1 MNFLGKEIGDGQKT
15 FLIAEAGVNHNGK
28 IDVAL
33 KMADVAKACGA
44 DAVKFQKRD
53 LQSLYRAD
61 CLREPSNES
70 HSLGVYIPI
79 LRECELSEIEHAK
92 LKDHC
97 EAIGIKY
104 LCSPW
109 DLPSLYFLVHDLKVE
124 GLKLPSACLSD
135 SYLLQAVIDT
145 NLPVILSTGMHCE
158 QEIRDIMELID
169 SDAFTKNV
177 PGGTPHKQT
186 VISRHE
192 QKTENHMPLWTT
204 CQDKWP
210 RQLSPVSREIYTALA
225 EIASTHSSA
234 EEANDL
240 PFLYTRLR
248 QAGETQEEALR
259 NVRIGKG
266 PGALLRLQSTPPGSM
281 ALQEPSPQNSSSS
294 IKQRIA
300 LMHCISSYPTAN
312 RDVNLGY
319 MRRLKD
325 LFSGI
330 PVGYSGHERGV
341 PISVAA
347 VALGANIIE
356 RHFTLDRTWKGPDHA
371 ASLEPH
377 GLEELVRHV
386 RAVEEALGER
396 KNVNQGEVVARETLG
411 KALSW
416 ADDYPAGTTL
426 TPRHFVALSPG
437 YGVPPYKAHA
447 AAKRGDIWI
456 TTTAVKKGFLVRM
469 EEVENKGS
477 STPTPLTKETAH
489 VPRN

>member
-158 QEIRDIMELID
+158 QEIRDIIEMFHVELLGR
-169 SDAFTKNV
+169 A
-177 PGGTPHKQT
+177 
-186 VISRHE
+186 
-192 QKTENHMPLWTT
+192 
-204 CQDKWP
+204 
-210 RQLSPVSREIYTALA
+210 
-225 EIASTHSSA
+225 
-234 EEANDL
+234 
-240 PFLYTRLR
+240 
-248 QAGETQEEALR
+248 
-259 NVRIGKG
+259 
-266 PGALLRLQSTPPGSM
+266 
-281 ALQEPSPQNSSSS
+281 
-294 IKQRIA
+294 A

-319 MRRLKD
+319 MRRLKV
-325 LFSGI
+325 LFPGF